1 MCALFVRNKA
11 INLGHMKCSFLIL
24 SSLLML
30 SNLMYI
36 PTASAQVPYTPEAE
50 YNCDDYLELYT
61 DPGRLPYNTIFCTIS
76 NDNVHEI
83 RAKISAEWDYILDGP
98 FSTSEWG
105 YCETNSAIGDEI
117 SVAGNTDYTLCF
129 TINADSYVLEG
140 EYPFVTSI
148 EIESYSNG
156 IPCDDCEPV
165 EEEVT
170 IKIMP
175 WYRLDFETSS
185 SPQGA
190 YDWYSDREDCKK
202 VDSNEITITAIVDG
216 NFINSID
223 SEIYFD
229 FRFRAFDLD
238 NDEEYTKY
246 TKREFGAIELVNE
259 DEPIFELSRG
269 ETYSTKLSASWNI
282 PDDASNY
289 DIYLNFEVIFYAGL
303 DEESPYSY
311 IQRWGSWEDYCNW
324 EGIETPEEEIEVES
338 QSEQSGFTVSLG
350 NPYSGLFSILSVVF
364 AALIARKR

>member
-1 MCALFVRNKA
+1 MCALIVRNKV
-11 INLGHMKCSFLIL
+11 INLSHMKCSFLIL

-50 YNCDDYLELYT
+50 YNCDDSLELYT
-61 DPGRLPYNTIFCTIS
+61 EPGWSPYATIFCTIS

-83 RAKISAEWDYILDGP
+83 RAKISTEWDYILDGP

-105 YCETNSAIGDEI
+105 YCETNSAIGDDI
-117 SVAGNTDYTLCF
+117 SVPGSTDYTLCF

-140 EYPFVTSI
+140 EYPFITSM

-170 IKIMP
+170 IKILP
-175 WYRLDFETSS
+175 WYRLEFETSS

-190 YDWYSDREDCKK
+190 YDWYAGRGDCKK
-202 VDSNEITITAIVDG
+202 VDSNEITITVNAYG
-216 NFINSID
+216 NFINSIY

-229 FRFRAFDLD
+229 YRFRAYDLD
-238 NDEEYTKY
+238 NDGENVEYSKS
-246 TKREFGAIELVNE
+246 KFGAIDLVYAH
-259 DEPIFELSRG
+259 EPTFELSRD
-269 ETYSTKLSASWNI
+269 ETYSTTLSASWNI
-282 PDDASNY
+282 PEDTSNY
-289 DIYLNFEVIFYAGL
+289 DIYLMTEVEIDAGIPGS
-303 DEESPYSY
+303 EYQY
-311 IQRWGSWEDYCNW
+311 IQRWASWEDNCNW